1 VTELSVSV
9 AVEDGAGGPRTIVSL
24 VGEADATTPALG
36 ETLRAEAAKKP
47 RVLLIDGTR
56 LTFVDSA
63 ALHEIVLA
71 CRRVK
76 ASDGLFALISPA
88 PEVARILHLTGL
100 DTVVPVHASFEQAER
115 GNAGSGV

>member
-1 VTELSVSV
+1 MSV
-9 AVEDGAGGPRTIVSL
+9 AVEDGAGGPRTIVRV

-36 ETLRAEAAKKP
+36 ETLRAEVAKKP

-63 ALHEIVLA
+63 ALHEILLA

-76 ASDGLFALISPA
+76 ASDGQFALISPA

-100 DTVVPVHASFEQAER
+100 DSVVPVHASFEQAER
-115 GNAGSGV
+115 GNADSGV

>member
-9 AVEDGAGGPRTIVSL
+9 AVEDGAGGPRIIVRL
-24 VGEADATTPALG
+24 VGEADASTPALG
-36 ETLRAEAAKKP
+36 ETLRAEVAKKP

-63 ALHEIVLA
+63 ALHEILLA

-76 ASDGLFALISPA
+76 ASDGQFALISPA

-100 DTVVPVHASFEQAER
+100 DSVVPVRASFEQAETR
-115 GNAGSGV
+115 